1 MWAKSGDIM
10 VIWTLILVFLGTMV
24 LGFPVAF
31 CLGITSLVVLFI
43 GDVPLLLIAQRMF
56 TGIDSFPLMAVPFFV
71 LAGELM
77 NRGGTTR
84 RLIDFANVLVG
95 RVPGGL
101 AHTNILA
108 SMFFGGISGSAV
120 ADAAAMGT
128 ILVPGMTRKGFP
140 AGFSAAVTAAS
151 ATMGPIIPPSILM
164 VLMGVTTGLSI
175 GGLFAAGIVPGLILG
190 LSMMGLSFFMAL
202 RYGFPRESFPLSP
215 GIIFKEFVSAVP
227 ALLAPII
234 ILGGILGGIFTPT
247 ESAAVAVLYAFLLGR
262 FVYKELSFKD
272 LGQIFVESGTTT
284 AVLLLI
290 IGMANI
296 FAWILTSEQI
306 PTRIAAAMTALTDNP
321 YLILMIINVFLLFI
335 GMFLEGGAAIII
347 LAPTLLSVTS
357 ALGID
362 PLHFGLVMVLNIA
375 VGLLTPP
382 LGVCLFVVCGVT
394 GISLSRIIRS
404 VLPFLALELLVLL
417 LVTYVPSVILWI
429 PGLLGYM

>member
-1 MWAKSGDIM
+1 MM
-10 VIWTLILVFLGTMV
+10 LTLVLVFLVTMV

-31 CLGITSLVVLFI
+31 CLGITSVVALI
-43 GDVPLLLIAQRMF
+43 VGDVPLLLVAQRMF

-190 LSMMGLSFFMAL
+190 LSMMVLSFFMAV

-215 GIIFKEFVSAVP
+215 GIIFKEFITAFP

-247 ESAAVAVLYAFLLGR
+247 ESAAVAVFYAFILGR
-262 FVYKELSFKD
+262 FIYRELSFKD
-272 LGQIFVESGTTT
+272 LVQIFVESGTTT

-306 PTRIAAAMTALTDNP
+306 PTRIAGTMTALTDNP
-321 YLILMIINVFLLFI
+321 YVILMIINLFLLFI

-347 LAPTLLSVTS
+347 LAPTLLGVTS

-394 GISLSRIIRS
+394 GISLGRITRS
-404 VLPFLALELLVLL
+404 ILPFLALEMAVLI
-417 LVTYVPSVILWI
+417 LVTYIPSVILWI
-429 PGLLGYM
+429 PGLLGYL

>member
-1 MWAKSGDIM
+1 M
-10 VIWTLILVFLGTMV
+10 ILTICIVFLAAMMF
-24 LGFPVAF
+24 GFPVAF
-31 CLGITSLVVLFI
+31 CLGITSLVALVI

-77 NRGGTTR
+77 NRGGTTK

-128 ILVPGMTRKGFP
+128 VLVPGMVRKGFP
-140 AGFSAAVTAAS
+140 PGFSAAVTAAS
-151 ATMGPIIPPSILM
+151 STMGPIIPPSILM

-175 GGLFAAGIVPGLILG
+175 GGLFASGIVPGLLLG
-190 LSMMGLSFFMAL
+190 TSMMGLSYFMAV
-202 RYGFPRESFPLSP
+202 RYRFPRETFPLSP
-215 GIIFKEFVSAVP
+215 KIILVEFTRAGP
-227 ALLAPII
+227 ALLAPFI

-247 ESAAVAVLYAFLLGR
+247 ESAAVAVLYAFILGKYIYR
-262 FVYKELSFKD
+262 ELTFKD
-272 LGQIFVESGTTT
+272 LADVFVQSSITT

-296 FAWILTSEQI
+296 FAWVLTSEQI
-306 PTRIAAAMTALTDNP
+306 PTRIAQAMLAITENP
-321 YLILMIINVFLLFI
+321 YLILMIINLFLIFI

-347 LAPTLLSVTS
+347 LAPTLLAVTNS
-357 ALGID
+357 LGIN
-362 PLHFGLVMVLNIA
+362 PLHFGLIMVLNLA

-394 GISLSRIIRS
+394 KIELGTIIRS
-404 VLPFLALELLVLL
+404 VMPFLAVEFAVLI
-417 LVTYVPSVILWI
+417 LVTYFPSLILYI
-429 PGLLGYM
+429 PKLLGYL

>member
-1 MWAKSGDIM
+1 MIS
-10 VIWTLILVFLGTMV
+10 TLCIVFLITLV

-31 CLGITSLVVLFI
+31 CLGITSLTALVVS
-43 GDVPLLLIAQRMF
+43 DVPLLLMTQRLF

-84 RLIDFANVLVG
+84 RLIDFANVIVG

-128 ILVPGMTRKGFP
+128 IMVPGMVKKGFSP
-140 AGFSAAVTAAS
+140 GFSAAVTAAS
-151 ATMGPIIPPSILM
+151 STMGPIIPPSILM

-175 GGLFAAGIVPGLILG
+175 GGLFAAGIVPGILLG
-190 LSMMGLSFFMAL
+190 LSMMALSYIMAIKH
-202 RYGFPRESFPLSP
+202 SFPKETMQLSP
-215 GIIFKEFVSAVP
+215 LIIWKEFISAGP
-227 ALLAPII
+227 ALMAPVI

-247 ESAAVAVLYAFLLGR
+247 EAAAVAVLYAFILGMFIYR
-262 FVYKELSFKD
+262 ELSFKD
-272 LGQIFVESGTTT
+272 IADVFIQSGTTT
-284 AVLLLI
+284 AVLLFI

-296 FAWILTSEQI
+296 FAWVLTSEQI
-306 PTRIAAAMTALTDNP
+306 PTRIAQGLLSLTSNP
-321 YLILMIINVFLLFI
+321 YAILMLINILLIFI

-347 LAPTLLSVTS
+347 LAPTLLQVTN
-357 ALGID
+357 AVGIE
-362 PLHFGLVMVLNIA
+362 PLHFGLIMVLNLA

-394 GISLSRIIRS
+394 GIDFSMVVRAVI
-404 VLPFLALELLVLL
+404 PFLLVEIGVLL
-417 LVTYVPSVILWI
+417 LATYFPWLILFVPKF
-429 PGLLGYM
+429 LGYI

>member
-1 MWAKSGDIM
+1 MI
-10 VIWTLILVFLGTMV
+10 TILCTVFLATLT
-24 LGFPVAF
+24 LGVPVAF
-31 CLGITSLVVLFI
+31 CLGITSLAALFI
-43 GDVPLLLIAQRMF
+43 NDVPLVLMTQRLF

-84 RLIDFANVLVG
+84 RLVDFANVLVG

-128 ILVPGMTRKGFP
+128 ILVPGMIKKGFSP
-140 AGFSAAVTAAS
+140 GFSAAVTAAS
-151 ATMGPIIPPSILM
+151 STMGPIIPPSILM

-175 GGLFAAGIVPGLILG
+175 GGLFAAGILPGIALG
-190 LSMMGLSFFMAL
+190 VSMMILSYFMAIK
-202 RYGFPRESFPLSP
+202 YSFPRETMPLSP
-215 GIIFKEFVSAVP
+215 LIIWKEFVSAGP

-234 ILGGILGGIFTPT
+234 ILGGILGGVFTPT
-247 ESAAVAVLYAFLLGR
+247 EAAAVAVLYAFFLGMFIYR
-262 FVYKELSFKD
+262 ELSVKD
-272 LGQIFVESGTTT
+272 LADVFVQSGITT

-296 FAWILTSEQI
+296 FAWVLTSEQI
-306 PTRIAAAMTALTDNP
+306 PTKIAQALLALTSNP
-321 YLILMIINVFLLFI
+321 YLILMLINLFLIFI

-347 LAPTLLSVTS
+347 LAPTLLQVTN
-357 ALGID
+357 AVGID
-362 PLHFGLVMVLNIA
+362 PLHFGFIMVLNLA

-394 GISLSRIIRS
+394 RIDFS
-404 VLPFLALELLVLL
+404 VIVRAVMPFLAVELAVLLVA
-417 LVTYVPSVILWI
+417 TYFPWLILFI
-429 PGLLGYM
+429 PRLLGYL

>member
-1 MWAKSGDIM
+1 MIL
-10 VIWTLILVFLGTMV
+10 WTLVLVFLGTMV

-31 CLGITSLVVLFI
+31 CLGITSLVVLFV

-140 AGFSAAVTAAS
+140 PGFSAAVTAAS

-202 RYGFPRESFPLSP
+202 RYGFPRETFPLSP
-215 GIIFKEFVSAVP
+215 GIIFKEFVSAFP

-262 FVYKELSFKD
+262 FIYKELSFKD
-272 LGQIFVESGTTT
+272 LGRIFVESGTTT

-306 PTRIAAAMTALTDNP
+306 PTRIAGAMTALTDNP

-394 GISLSRIIRS
+394 GISLGRIIRS
-404 VLPFLALELLVLL
+404 VLPFLALELAVLL